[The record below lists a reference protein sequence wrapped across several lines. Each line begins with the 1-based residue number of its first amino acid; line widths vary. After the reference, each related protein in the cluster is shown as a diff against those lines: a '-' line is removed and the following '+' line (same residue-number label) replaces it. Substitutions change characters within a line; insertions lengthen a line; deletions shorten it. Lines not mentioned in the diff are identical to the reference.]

1 MAIEH
6 KVVAC
11 EKQEDIDVW
20 DQEIQ
25 SETYVYNTIIE
36 TLEYQIEKLR
46 RESTEKQELGDGL
59 IKGPQN
65 EWEIH
70 QPLKQTT

>member
-46 RESTEKQELGDGL
+46 RESTKKQELGDGL
-59 IKGPQN
+59 IKGPQMN
-65 EWEIH
+65 GKFTNH
-70 QPLKQTT
+70 

>member
-46 RESTEKQELGDGL
+46 RESTEKQELGDEL
-59 IKGPQN
+59 IKGPQMN
-65 EWEIH
+65 GKFTNH
-70 QPLKQTT
+70 

>member
-46 RESTEKQELGDGL
+46 RESTEKQKLGDGL
-59 IKGPQN
+59 IKGPQMN
-65 EWEIH
+65 GKFTNH
-70 QPLKQTT
+70 

>member
-25 SETYVYNTIIE
+25 SKTYEYNTIIE

-46 RESTEKQELGDGL
+46 QESTEKQELGDGL
-59 IKGPQN
+59 IKGQQMN
-65 EWEIH
+65 GKFTNH
-70 QPLKQTT
+70 